1 MRKHAKR
8 IAAFSVAFISLLLFA
23 GEMSA
28 EDLLAVENKILLGK
42 VAGRIDHLAVD
53 LNRKRL
59 FVAELGNNSVGVVDL
74 AERKVIRRLSG
85 LKEPQGVGYVASTD
99 TLYVANAGDG
109 SVHLFEGSE
118 LSPAGRIELGDDAD
132 NIRIDSGAER
142 AYVGFGNGGIAAI
155 DTVNRKKTGEIP
167 LAAHPES
174 FQLDQTGKKIWVNVP
189 NAGHVAVLDRGSGK
203 QLATWALPNAKSNF
217 PMAIDKAN
225 NRVLVVSRQP
235 AELIAFAADDGAIV
249 ARLKTCGDADDVFV
263 DEKRQRIYVT
273 CGEGFIDILQAEAH
287 GYRRLGRTP
296 TAPGTRTSLFIPD
309 FDRLFVAVRATP
321 SEPAAIWIFRP
332 LP

>member
-1 MRKHAKR
+1 MR
-8 IAAFSVAFISLLLFA
+8 IAAFIFFWLFLST
-23 GEMSA
+23 GNMRA
-28 EDLLAVENKILLGK
+28 EEFLAVENKILLGK

-53 LNRKRL
+53 LSRKRL
-59 FVAELGNNSVGVVDL
+59 FVAELGNNSVSVIDL
-74 AERKVIRRLSG
+74 TERKVIRRLFG

-109 SVHLFEGSE
+109 SVHLFEGPE
-118 LSPAGRIELGDDAD
+118 LSLAGRIELGDDAD

-142 AYVGFGNGGIAAI
+142 VYVGFGNGAIAAI
-155 DTVNRKKTGEIP
+155 DPVSRKKNGEIP
-167 LAAHPES
+167 LTAHPES
-174 FQLDQTGKKIWVNVP
+174 FQLDQTSQKIWVNVP
-189 NAGHVAVLDRGSGK
+189 GAGHVAVLDRGSGK
-203 QLATWALPNAKSNF
+203 QVATWMLPDAKSNF

-235 AELIAFAADDGAIV
+235 AELIAFAADNGAIV

-273 CGEGFIDILQAEAH
+273 CGEGFVDILQADAR
-287 GYRRLGRTP
+287 GYQRLGRAP
-296 TAPGTRTSLFIPD
+296 TARGTRTSLFVPD
-309 FDRLFVAVRATP
+309 FDRLFVAVRAT
-321 SEPAAIWIFRP
+321 SNEPAAIWICRP